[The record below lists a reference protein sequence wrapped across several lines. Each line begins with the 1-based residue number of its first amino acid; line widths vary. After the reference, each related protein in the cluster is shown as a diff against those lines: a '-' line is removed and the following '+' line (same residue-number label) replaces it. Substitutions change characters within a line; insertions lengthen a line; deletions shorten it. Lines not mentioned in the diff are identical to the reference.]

1 MEHPEIEQW
10 VTEARNPA
18 SMDLDQRDSLGIV
31 TLMNQEDAKVA
42 EAVRAE
48 LPNIARAVDLIVE
61 RLARGGRLLYFG
73 AGTSGRLGVLDATEC
88 PPTFS
93 APPQQVQG
101 FIAGGPEALTQ
112 SIEGAEDDMEAG
124 MATARD
130 EARVG
135 PLDAVVGIAASGRT
149 PWVIGALRAARAAGA
164 VTIGLVCNPAT
175 PIHNEVDVCIAP
187 VTGPEV
193 LTGSTRLKAGTAQK
207 MVLNMLSTASM
218 VRLGKAYSNLMV
230 DVQPTN
236 SKLRARAVRILQEA
250 AGIEEARA
258 RALLEESGWVV
269 KVALVMALADV
280 DAKEARRRLAAAQGH
295 VRRAIQ
301 GANE

>member
-1 MEHPEIEQW
+1 
-10 VTEARNPA
+10 
-18 SMDLDQRDSLGIV
+18 MDLDQRDSLGIV

-48 LPNIARAVDLIVE
+48 LPNIARAVDIIVE

-88 PPTFS
+88 PPTFGV
-93 APPQQVQG
+93 PPELVQG
-101 FIAGGPEALTQ
+101 FIAGGPEALTR
-112 SIEGAEDDMEAG
+112 SIEGAEDDMERG
-124 MATARD
+124 MAVAWH
-130 EARVG
+130 EARVSSS
-135 PLDAVVGIAASGRT
+135 DAVVGIAASGRT

-164 VTIGLVCNPAT
+164 ATIGLVCNPIT
-175 PIHNEVDVCIAP
+175 PIHEEVDVCIAP

-236 SKLRARAVRILQEA
+236 SKLRARALRL
-250 AGIEEARA
+250 
-258 RALLEESGWVV
+258 
-269 KVALVMALADV
+269 
-280 DAKEARRRLAAAQGH
+280 LAAAEGH
-295 VRRAIQ
+295 VRRAIELA
-301 GANE
+301 GDERPR